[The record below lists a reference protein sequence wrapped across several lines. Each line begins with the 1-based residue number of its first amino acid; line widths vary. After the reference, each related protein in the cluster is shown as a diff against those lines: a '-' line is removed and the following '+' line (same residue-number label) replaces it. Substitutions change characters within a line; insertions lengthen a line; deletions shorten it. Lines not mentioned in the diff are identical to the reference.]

1 MGATG
6 MPDKLKKQEG
16 QTSSWESDSRIVP
29 QQHTNQVCETKLGN
43 ASEGKAAKL
52 TRCSDRTSPAPRGG
66 EAVYQRLASIT
77 KKAESDR
84 SLRFNNL
91 YTLLTEELL
100 QDAFYRLKRDKAP
113 GVDGVTVDQYGEQL
127 EENIRS
133 LTTRLHQRSY
143 RPQPSL
149 RRDIPKGNGKTRPLG
164 LATVED
170 KIVQR
175 AVVTILERIYEVDF
189 HDCSYGF
196 RPGRSCHQAL
206 SALGQ
211 IISTRR
217 VNWISDADVRAFFD
231 TVNHQQLLELLG
243 RRISDPRLLWLIN
256 RFLRAGILIEGQHA
270 DTIAGVAQG
279 SVLSPLLANVY
290 LHYVLDDWFQTEV
303 KPRLAGEAHLI
314 RYADDFICT
323 FEHARDAE
331 RFQAVLKQRL
341 ARYSLELAED
351 KTKLLRFG
359 RFAARDNRRAGLG
372 APETFDFL
380 GFTHYCGRSR
390 LGKFKLKRKTSRKK
404 FQAKVRDLK
413 DWFRSNLTQ
422 PTKQVWTTLNAK
434 LLGHYQ
440 YYNVNDNWQMCL
452 KYREAARRLGLRWLR
467 RRGDSNEISWQA
479 YATYLRKHPLA
490 IPGKIV
496 DLIKLARV
504 RELLG

>member
-1 MGATG
+1 
-6 MPDKLKKQEG
+6 MPDKPKKQEG
-16 QTSSWESDSRIVP
+16 QMSAWESDSRIVP
-29 QQHTNQVCETKLGN
+29 QQHTDQVCETKLGN

-52 TRCSDRTSPAPRGG
+52 TRCSRRTSSTLRGG
-66 EAVYQRLASIT
+66 VPVHQRLDSIT

-127 EENIRS
+127 DANLRS
-133 LTTRLHQRSY
+133 LSSRLHRRSY
-143 RPQPSL
+143 RPHPSL
-149 RRDIPKGNGKTRPLG
+149 RRNIPKGNGKTRPLG

-175 AVVTILERIYEVDF
+175 AVVMILERIYEVDF
-189 HDCSYGF
+189 HESSYGF

-211 IISTRR
+211 VIATRR

-256 RFLRAGILIEGQHA
+256 RFLQAGILIEGQRSA
-270 DTIAGVAQG
+270 TKEGVAQG

-290 LHYVLDDWFQTEV
+290 LHYVLDDWFEQEV
-303 KPRLAGEAHLI
+303 KPRLSGESYLI
-314 RYADDFICT
+314 RYADDFICA

-331 RFQAVLKQRL
+331 RFQVVLRKRL

-359 RFAARDNRRAGLG
+359 RFAARDNQRAGLG

-380 GFTHYCGRSR
+380 GFTHYCGLSR
-390 LGKFKLKRKTSRKK
+390 NGKFKLKRKTSTKK
-404 FQAKVRDLK
+404 FQAKVSALK
-413 DWFRSNLTQ
+413 DWFRSHLTK
-422 PTKQVWTTLNAK
+422 PLGYVWTTLNAK
-434 LLGHYQ
+434 LIGHYQ
-440 YYNVNDNWQMCL
+440 YYNVNDNWRMCT
-452 KYREAARRLGLRWLR
+452 KYREAARRLGFRWLR
-467 RRGDSNEISWQA
+467 RRGENGRINWEEY
-479 YATYLRKHPLA
+479 YAYLRRHPLA
-490 IPGKIV
+490 VPGQIV
-496 DLIKLARV
+496 DLIRMARV
-504 RELLG
+504 QQIMQGG